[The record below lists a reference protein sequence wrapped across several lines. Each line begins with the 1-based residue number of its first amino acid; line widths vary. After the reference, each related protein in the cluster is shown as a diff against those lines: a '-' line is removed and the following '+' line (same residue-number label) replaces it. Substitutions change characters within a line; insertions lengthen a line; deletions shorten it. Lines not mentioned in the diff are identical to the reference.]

1 MSVELH
7 SYTVPPKATDNLFLA
22 LFPTAEVA
30 ERMAQLA
37 ANLKTAHALRGRPY
51 LTHRLHMTLFCF
63 NPLEVN
69 LATIAEACTST
80 AASTLPF
87 TVRFDHVLS
96 FPGRRGTAPF
106 VLHGSD
112 DNAALMEFHRQLQ
125 SSFAR
130 SGTRSKGNPNFNP
143 HVTLM
148 YDELRVSKEGVK
160 PVSWVATELVMMHSL
175 VGQSRYIPIARWNFC
190 GRAKLR

>member
-1 MSVELH
+1 MSSVF
-7 SYTVPPKATDNLFLA
+7 PAGAA
-22 LFPTAEVA
+22 L
-30 ERMAQLA
+30 L
-37 ANLKTAHALRGRPY
+37 
-51 LTHRLHMTLFCF
+51 
-63 NPLEVN
+63 
-69 LATIAEACTST
+69 
-80 AASTLPF
+80 
-87 TVRFDHVLS
+87 
-96 FPGRRGTAPF
+96 PF